1 MKIKANCVFHEKEI
15 TSIPVVNPGGW
26 FGKTWLVEVQFSNW
40 PIQLIVEADNISD
53 AIDELSDSEQ
63 YGNLINV
70 EDEDLDDY
78 PEDNRHYS
86 GSGKVMDLDHIMV
99 YGQEGSDTPF
109 KCKYIAEGF
118 PEDGIEPKDLDDY
131 LNQE

>member
-1 MKIKANCVFHEKEI
+1 MKIKANCEFHEKEI

-26 FGKTWLVEVQFSNW
+26 FGKTWLVQVQFSNW

-53 AIDELSDSEQ
+53 ALDELSDSEQ

-70 EDEDLDDY
+70 EDKDLDDY